1 LPYNEAGSYRRRLT
15 WESAAMIKRARLA
28 KGWTLAE
35 AAKTAGITEA
45 FWWMLENQ
53 HRAPSMTTAQ
63 AIARVLGLDWDQA
76 EMLYSESVENAG
88 RSKASRSA
96 GGC

>member
-1 LPYNEAGSYRRRLT
+1 LPYSEAGSYRRRLT

-28 KGWTLAE
+28 KGWTLAD

-53 HRAPSMTTAQ
+53 HRAPSMETARG
-63 AIARVLGLDWDQA
+63 IARVLDLDWDQS
-76 EMLYSESVENAG
+76 EQLYSESVENAG
-88 RSKASRSA
+88 RSKPSRS
-96 GGC
+96 GGSR